1 MNRPLRF
8 VLIMSL
14 VYSIGSTTRCS
25 IIEGRYFRAQK
36 NVTNTAQ
43 LINNVTSD
51 FSKFRESV
59 DSMTTADTVRGVVY
73 RTITRTI
80 TKVVYVKMQVVAP
93 IPKRTMEIRRDTSSN
108 AVDTGEINGPV
119 EETMVTRGPL

>member
-36 NVTNTAQ
+36 NVTSTAQ

-73 RTITRTI
+73 RTITRTV
-80 TKVVYVKMQVVAP
+80 TKIVYVKVPVVNT
-93 IPKRTMEIRRDTSSN
+93 IPKRIMEIRRDSTSNLS
-108 AVDTGEINGPV
+108 DTGEVNGPI
-119 EETMVTRGPL
+119 EETMVTRGPF

>member
-14 VYSIGSTTRCS
+14 IYSIGSTTRCS

-36 NVTNTAQ
+36 NVTNTAE

-73 RTITRTI
+73 RTITRTV
-80 TKVVYVKMQVVAP
+80 TKIVYVKVPVVNT
-93 IPKRTMEIRRDTSSN
+93 IPKRIMEIRRDSTSNLS
-108 AVDTGEINGPV
+108 DTGEVNGPI
-119 EETMVTRGPL
+119 EETMVTRGPF

>member
-14 VYSIGSTTRCS
+14 IYSIGSTTRCS

-73 RTITRTI
+73 RTITRTV
-80 TKVVYVKMQVVAP
+80 TKIVYVKVPVVNT
-93 IPKRTMEIRRDTSSN
+93 IPKRIMEIRRDSASN
-108 AVDTGEINGPV
+108 LSDTGEVNGPI
-119 EETMVTRGPL
+119 EETMVTRGPF